1 MKKKLVTIIKYLFF
15 LGLGVFLIWL
25 SLHKI
30 MSDEE
35 QKNEFLQ
42 EVSKANYWLIIPVF
56 AILSLSHIFRAL
68 RWKILM
74 QPMGYNPTF
83 PNTFFAVMIG
93 YMANMAV
100 PRLGEVLK
108 CTILAKYEK
117 IPAEKI
123 VGTIVA
129 ERAFDVLSLGIIF
142 LLALIFQFDVVMTS
156 YHKMGTALKVLMQKN
171 PDEANGNVKQIILI
185 AVLVGIAVLF
195 VWLIAT
201 KRLQKFLQK
210 LKSILLGVWEGLNTA
225 RKLKQKGLFT
235 FYSIAIWCL
244 YLAGT
249 WIGFYATSGTAGLG
263 VKEAISC
270 LAFASIGMIVT
281 PGGIGAYAI
290 LFAITLEAQQNSIKQ
305 SIGYANGTLQWFA
318 QCLIVLLVGFV
329 CLILLPWYN
338 KKKMGNSIL

>member
-1 MKKKLVTIIKYLFF
+1 MKKKLLNTIKYLFF

-30 MSDEE
+30 MSNEKE
-35 QKNEFLQ
+35 WNEFTQ
-42 EVSKANYWLIIPVF
+42 EVSKANYWLLIPVF
-56 AILSLSHIFRAL
+56 AILSLSHVLRAL

-74 QPMGYNPTF
+74 EPMGYKPSF

-93 YMANMAV
+93 YLANMAV

-117 IPAEKI
+117 VPAEKI
-123 VGTIVA
+123 VGTIVV
-129 ERAFDVLSLGIIF
+129 ERAFDVLSLAIVF
-142 LLALIFQFDVVMTS
+142 LLALIFQFDVVVKS
-156 YHKMGTALKVLMQKN
+156 YEHLKEFMAGNPKEAMSQTKKTVL
-171 PDEANGNVKQIILI
+171 ICI
-185 AVLVGIAVLF
+185 AIFTVMLF

-201 KRLQKFLQK
+201 KRLQKFLK
-210 LKSILLGVWEGLNTA
+210 KIKAILLGVWEGLNTA

-235 FYSIAIWCL
+235 FYSIGIWSL

-249 WIGFYATSGTAGLG
+249 WIGFYGTDGTSGIGINAA
-263 VKEAISC
+263 VSC

-290 LFAITLEAQQNSIKQ
+290 LLAKTLELQQNSIPYP
-305 SIGYANGTLQWFA
+305 IGYANGTLQWFA
-318 QCLIVLLVGFV
+318 QCIIVLLVGFV
-329 CLILLPWYN
+329 CMILLPWYN
-338 KKKMGNSIL
+338 KKKMGNAIL